1 MGWGTVAIKAGYTV
15 VKTPIKFAWE
25 EALSLLKGTT
35 KAGTKT
41 LEEAALRQGAK
52 QTEKAAAKIAVEKA
66 GESAAKQAGEK
77 AVKQGLSEA
86 EKKIA
91 EDAARES
98 AVKAA
103 EKKLA
108 EETTVKSANKGWK
121 AAAWVAKSTG
131 KVGEKAIGHFI
142 EKPVQTIIG
151 GTTLVT
157 MGSAIAHG
165 NSVLDEAK
173 KIKVPEK
180 AADFLIGEER
190 VDKIQDKIQD
200 VKDGVETVKDKAV
213 GIYDNVTEKGAE
225 VVSDIK
231 QTVAPVASSA
241 VSSFTE
247 GAGNAKDAISSIM
260 GGESSMN
267 RIGNFFSNLVNGNV
281 SGLGIAGLVAGAMLL
296 FGRSGLMGKISGLL
310 MLTTLALANSNIQ
323 EPQLQESN
331 SQNRMNRLQAEEKSQ
346 IGWGR

>member
-25 EALSLLKGTT
+25 EALSLLKGTAKT
-35 KAGTKT
+35 GAKT

-52 QTEKAAAKIAVEKA
+52 QTEKAAAKVATEQALKNAEKQA
-66 GESAAKQAGEK
+66 AETAAKQGLAGAEKDAFIKSKVEATEKELAEK
-77 AVKQGLSEA
+77 ALQDK
-86 EKKIA
+86 
-91 EDAARES
+91 
-98 AVKAA
+98 
-103 EKKLA
+103 
-108 EETTVKSANKGWK
+108 TVKSANKGWQFAANTAK
-121 AAAWVAKSTG
+121 AGGKAVVNVA
-131 KVGEKAIGHFI
+131 EHFI
-142 EKPVQTIIG
+142 KRPGQ
-151 GTTLVT
+151 
-157 MGSAIAHG
+157 A
-165 NSVLDEAK
+165 VLAYATGAAVIKKTSIFDETK
-173 KIKVPEK
+173 NLGLKVPEK
-180 AADFLIGEER
+180 VADLAIGTDRVEGIKETAANI
-190 VDKIQDKIQD
+190 
-200 VKDGVETVKDKAV
+200 KDGIETVKDKAV

-225 VVSDIK
+225 VISDIK

-241 VSSFTE
+241 VGSFTE

-323 EPQLQESN
+323 EPQLQETN
-331 SQNRMNRLQAEEKSQ
+331 SQNRMNRLQAEERSQ